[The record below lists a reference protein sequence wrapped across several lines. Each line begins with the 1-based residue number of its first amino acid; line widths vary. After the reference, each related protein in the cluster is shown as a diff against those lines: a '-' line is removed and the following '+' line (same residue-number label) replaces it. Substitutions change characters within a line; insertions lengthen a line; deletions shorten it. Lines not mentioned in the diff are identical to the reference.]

1 MWLLGVFH
9 SICNAF
15 TSFYAAALADAA
27 VELRIPTNVRIVN
40 RLIII
45 LRLFFMVSFAQGNK
59 KYQYL
64 CDYIVKKLR

>member
-45 LRLFFMVSFAQGNK
+45 LRLFFHLHKVIKSINIYA
-59 KYQYL
+59 
-64 CDYIVKKLR
+64 II

>member
-45 LRLFFMVSFAQGNK
+45 LRLFFMV
-59 KYQYL
+59 
-64 CDYIVKKLR
+64 